1 MFSKI
6 LVPVDISSPEPG
18 IKSCG
23 QARIM
28 QKEWNAEVHLLS
40 VVPGY
45 SMPLVAGFFPDDA
58 LKKMQATILAD
69 LQRLAGELFETAP
82 QCTVRSGKRSHE
94 ILAFADEYK
103 PDLIV
108 FGCRPKEMI
117 GGELMLG
124 SVGLSVAERAKCNVL
139 VAR

>member
-6 LVPVDISSPEPG
+6 LVPVDMSSPEPG
-18 IKSCG
+18 KKSCA
-23 QARIM
+23 QARKM
-28 QKEWNAEVHLLS
+28 QQEWNSEVHLLS

-58 LKKMQATILAD
+58 LQKMQATILAD
-69 LQRLAGELFETAP
+69 LQKLAAEQFETVP
-82 QCTVRSGKRSHE
+82 PCTVRSGKRSHE
-94 ILAFADEYK
+94 ILSFADEYQ

-124 SVGLSVAERAKCNVL
+124 SVGLAVAERAKCNVL

>member
-6 LVPVDISSPEPG
+6 LVPVDMSSPEPG
-18 IKSCG
+18 KKSCA
-23 QARIM
+23 QAFKM
-28 QKEWNAEVHLLS
+28 QQEWKSEVHLLS

-45 SMPLVAGFFPDDA
+45 SMPLVARFFPADA
-58 LKKMQATILAD
+58 LDKMQATILAD
-69 LQRLAGELFETAP
+69 LKKIAIEYFDSAP
-82 QCTVRSGKRSHE
+82 ECTVRSGKRSHE
-94 ILAFADEYK
+94 ILGFADEYK

-108 FGCRPKEMI
+108 FGCRPKEMV

-124 SVGLSVAERAKCNVL
+124 SVGLAVAERAKCNVL

>member
-6 LVPVDISSPEPG
+6 LVPVDMSSPEPG
-18 IKSCG
+18 KKSCD
-23 QARIM
+23 QARQM
-28 QKEWNAEVHLLS
+28 QQEWQSEVQLLS

-69 LQRLAGELFETAP
+69 LKKLAAEHFDSVP
-82 QCTVRSGKRSHE
+82 VCVVKSGKRSQE
-94 ILAFADEYK
+94 ILAYADEYG

-108 FGCRPKEMI
+108 FGCRPKEMV

-124 SVGLSVAERAKCNVL
+124 SVGLSVAEKAKCNVL
-139 VAR
+139 IAR